1 MCVIAEVQRCG
12 AIAPPQMCVESR
24 VECVCGE
31 PQRVGA
37 APVAYRDQSRG
48 RAGVC
53 PRRLLRPQELHC
65 RARASVSVLCKPNH
79 RRLKRP
85 HGLLPTRPCA
95 RATSPSLA
103 LSANCRALFAS
114 RLPFRA
120 GGRMRCP
127 RGGATLRRLV
137 RGKAAAA
144 TGAYSNGACTDSA
157 NGLSTTYGEAP
168 APPSSLSMSERLT
181 CVHTQKHTHSPVH
194 IPTSPT
200 SSLAQWHVL
209 PFAPHLWLRPASML
223 TRSCPQR
230 IATTLAA
237 ARAIHRTV
245 GSRCERAAAQH

>member
-79 RRLKRP
+79 RRLERP

-95 RATSPSLA
+95 RNQSFARAFGQLPSA
-103 LSANCRALFAS
+103 LRFKAS
-114 RLPFRA
+114 LRA

-127 RGGATLRRLV
+127 RGGAALRRLV
-137 RGKAAAA
+137 RARQLLPQVPTA
-144 TGAYSNGACTDSA
+144 T
-157 NGLSTTYGEAP
+157 AP
-168 APPSSLSMSERLT
+168 ARTLPMGLAPPMARHPPRRPPLAWAKT
-181 CVHTQKHTHSPVH
+181 DVCTHTEAHP
-194 IPTSPT
+194 
-200 SSLAQWHVL
+200 
-209 PFAPHLWLRPASML
+209 L
-223 TRSCPQR
+223 TRAHTCW
-230 IATTLAA
+230 LY
-237 ARAIHRTV
+237 
-245 GSRCERAAAQH
+245 